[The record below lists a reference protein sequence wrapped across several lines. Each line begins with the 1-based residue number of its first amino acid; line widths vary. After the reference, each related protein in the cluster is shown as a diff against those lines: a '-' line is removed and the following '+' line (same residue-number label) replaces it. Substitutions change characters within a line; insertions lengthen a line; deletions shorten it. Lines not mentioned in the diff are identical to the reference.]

1 MAQEKVLKAGY
12 IAKARAVSG
21 LVKPELPIAA
31 GICVVAGEI
40 IASGSIP
47 PVSTGLLGFSAG
59 FFISG
64 AAMISNDY
72 FDLAV
77 DRVNQPQR
85 PLPSGRL
92 SVPEVMLLIALFSIA
107 GFAAAGLISA
117 FALAI
122 AVVMWVVAVLY
133 NWRYKETGLPGNMMV
148 ALSVAMTFI
157 CGGVAAGESFN
168 AVLWTFA
175 TLAFIFDLG
184 EEIANGAMDMDGD
197 ARRSVQSI
205 ARQRGKLYALRIS
218 GLLFTLMVVISFLP
232 VVMGWLESV
241 YLVIFVPMGLAILY
255 FAGKLLASQTIAEGR
270 RKTRQ
275 LYLTMIFF
283 IVSFVAISAL

>member
-1 MAQEKVLKAGY
+1 MAQEKVSRAGY
-12 IAKARAVSG
+12 VARMRAISD
-21 LVKPELPIAA
+21 LVKPELPCAA

-40 IASGSIP
+40 IASGHLP
-47 PVSTGLLGFSAG
+47 PVATGLLGFLAG

-85 PLPSGRL
+85 PLPSGRI
-92 SVPEVMLLIALFSIA
+92 SVPEVMFLIALFSVA
-107 GFAAAGLISA
+107 GFVAAGLLNPL
-117 FALAI
+117 ALGI
-122 AVVMWVVAVLY
+122 AVAMWIVSILY

-157 CGGVAAGESFN
+157 CGGVAAGEPFN

-184 EEIANGAMDMDGD
+184 EEIANGAMDMEGD
-197 ARRSVQSI
+197 ARRSVRSI
-205 ARQRGKLYALRIS
+205 ARQHGKQYALRVS
-218 GLLFTLMVVISFLP
+218 SLLFVLMVMVSFLP

-241 YLVIFVPMGLAILY
+241 YLVILVPMGLAILY
-255 FAGKLLASQTIAEGR
+255 FAGKLLTSQTIAEGR

-275 LYLTMIFF
+275 LYLTMTIF
-283 IVSFVAISAL
+283 IVAFVIISAL